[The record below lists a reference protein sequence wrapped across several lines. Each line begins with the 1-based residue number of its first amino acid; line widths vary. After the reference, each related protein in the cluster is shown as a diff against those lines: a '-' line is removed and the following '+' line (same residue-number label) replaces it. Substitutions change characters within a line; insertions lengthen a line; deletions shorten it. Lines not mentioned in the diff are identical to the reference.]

1 MYRDRSL
8 LPTQA
13 IRLAV
18 LGSLALGPRRYG
30 ALAAETRHFTAAI
43 VGPSL
48 DLLGTSIELLRF
60 EGLIEPIDGA
70 EMADNAEFRLTE
82 SGRAALQTLLGAP
95 LRSPLNDMGRLILA
109 LKLRFL
115 HLLPRADQALQA
127 ELLVEMADGE
137 VARLAALKR
146 QATSEPGLL
155 GPWLELDLAQA
166 QARLAWFQ
174 SLSQSFAEP
183 AGAEPALDPASD
195 EA

>member
-30 ALAAETRHFTAAI
+30 ALAAETRNFTAAI

-60 EGLIEPIDGA
+60 EGLIEPIDSAGA
-70 EMADNAEFRLTE
+70 AENAEFRLTE
-82 SGRAALQTLLGAP
+82 NGRAALHTLLVAP
-95 LRSPLNDMGRLILA
+95 LRSPVNDMGRLILA

-115 HLLPRADQALQA
+115 HLLPRAEQALQA
-127 ELLVEMADGE
+127 ELLAEMANGE
-137 VARLAALKR
+137 VARLEALKR
-146 QATSEPGLL
+146 QAASEPGLL
-155 GPWLELDLAQA
+155 GTWLDLDHAQA
-166 QARLAWFQ
+166 EARLAWFQ
-174 SLSQSFAEP
+174 SLSQSLAGPVAAELTP
-183 AGAEPALDPASD
+183 GPASD
-195 EA
+195 GA